1 MEFLNKKQKTIF
13 IVIGIIMV
21 FFIGYYIVKKT
32 EENNYIELETI
43 EENIIEEEKNE
54 LKEEITD
61 EEIIVHI
68 TGEVEN
74 EGIIKIKKDSR
85 LADVIE
91 EAGGITD
98 NADLSK
104 INLAYSIKD
113 GQKIYIPNKNDKEND
128 GEYITEEAGE
138 QVVEESKKETGKVN
152 INSAKQTEL
161 ETLSGV
167 GPSTALKII
176 NYREANGKFETIE
189 DIKNVPG
196 IGDAKFESI
205 KEDICVE

>member
-13 IVIGIIMV
+13 IIVGIIMI
-21 FFIGYYIVKKT
+21 FFIGYNIFKKT

-43 EENIIEEEKNE
+43 EENMIEEEKNE
-54 LKEEITD
+54 PKEEITD

-85 LADVIE
+85 LADAIE